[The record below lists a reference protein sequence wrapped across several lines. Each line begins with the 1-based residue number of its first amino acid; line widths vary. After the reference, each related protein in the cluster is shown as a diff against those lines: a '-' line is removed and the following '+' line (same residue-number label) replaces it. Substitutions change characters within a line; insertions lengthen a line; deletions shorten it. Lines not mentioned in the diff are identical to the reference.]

1 MPRLSN
7 EDGWRQAR
15 ELFMML
21 AIQLHAA
28 ETAQDSFRFPCK
40 SSISGIGIE
49 KHPSK
54 KLSSD
59 GCDSNGFHQ

>member
-1 MPRLSN
+1 
-7 EDGWRQAR
+7 
-15 ELFMML
+15 MML
-21 AIQLHAA
+21 AIQLHSLDCFTLHAA
-28 ETAQDSFRFPCK
+28 ETAQDSFRFPCI